1 MSGSSAAGSDLDL
14 VTGEAVALDM
24 PPASLGVRALSGL
37 LDIFFT
43 MIIGSTVLVVSVIPL
58 AQAVDPAAAAAI
70 LVAAMIAV
78 FVGIPTFLETRYGK
92 TLAKMIVGLR
102 TVRDDGGPITFRHAF
117 TRQLVGFVEVYALAG
132 FPALL
137 SGLLNPRAKRIGDL
151 AAGTYVVRDRMRFP
165 APHVGV
171 MPPPLAAWAAVADIA
186 PIPDLMALAIREL
199 LSRAPEIRPE
209 PRYALASDLAR
220 QAITYVSP
228 RPPHGTP
235 PEVFLEAL
243 LVERRRRDGH
253 RLAREEALRRRLLG
267 LPATPIAPT
276 SPNAPPEPGWGP
288 PPDLRVTARG
298 PGSSSG

>member
-1 MSGSSAAGSDLDL
+1 MNGSSAAGSDLDL

-58 AQAVDPAAAAAI
+58 AQAADPAAAAAI
-70 LVAAMIAV
+70 LVTAMVTV

-92 TLAKMIVGLR
+92 TLAKMVVGLR

-151 AAGTYVVRDRMRFP
+151 AAGTYVVRDRMRSP

-186 PIPDLMALAIREL
+186 PIPDLMALSIREL
-199 LSRAPEIRPE
+199 LSRAPEIRPA

-220 QAITYVSP
+220 QAIAYVSP

-267 LPATPIAPT
+267 LPPALISLATPPK
-276 SPNAPPEPGWGP
+276 PGWGP
-288 PPDLRVTARG
+288 PPGSRVTARG
-298 PGSSSG
+298 PGSSGG